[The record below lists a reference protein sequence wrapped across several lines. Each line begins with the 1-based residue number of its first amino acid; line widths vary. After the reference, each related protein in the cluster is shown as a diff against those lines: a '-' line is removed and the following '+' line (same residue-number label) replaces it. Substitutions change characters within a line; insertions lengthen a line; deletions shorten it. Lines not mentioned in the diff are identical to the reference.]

1 MINPRADL
9 LNAVVVASRNTQQK
23 TVASHG
29 NAMCALSEAT
39 RKPHVPSAFAANV
52 VNGVTLVLIV
62 LKYGVVVVIRLG
74 IRTKPAKVV
83 SPDVPDA
90 VARIVN
96 MPADRESRPLIAHY
110 HPVLPLKSKTM
121 TSLRSLN
128 LPLPLGIRL
137 SNLTLKTGTG
147 LSNPNRNGNSEERW
161 NGRMVGWKDG
171 GRTAE

>member
-1 MINPRADL
+1 MWRVPEQTATRSRAALWEVINPRADL

-74 IRTKPAKVV
+74 IRTKPAKGIKAADRPLPPRIAFKVENNDFPQV
-83 SPDVPDA
+83 AQSASASRDQA
-90 VARIVN
+90 VKSDPEDWDRIVK
-96 MPADRESRPLIAHY
+96 PEP
-110 HPVLPLKSKTM
+110 
-121 TSLRSLN
+121 
-128 LPLPLGIRL
+128 
-137 SNLTLKTGTG
+137 
-147 LSNPNRNGNSEERW
+147 EW
-161 NGRMVGWKDG
+161 
-171 GRTAE
+171 